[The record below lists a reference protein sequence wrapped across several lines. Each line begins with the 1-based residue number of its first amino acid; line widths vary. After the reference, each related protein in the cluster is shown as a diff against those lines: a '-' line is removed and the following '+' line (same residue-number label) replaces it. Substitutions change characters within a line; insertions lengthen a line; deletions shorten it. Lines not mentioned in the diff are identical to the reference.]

1 MAIVEKK
8 TAVELTDMLSVYAAE
23 LFADHGFD
31 APKTKTKYGDFYQIT
46 IVSTPLDQDD
56 SGVNRNSLEAQAF
69 LRAAEAGSIPLPPEA
84 LGFEFSNHEGFRY
97 QLTGYAPRRSKFPY
111 LARRLH
117 DGKTF
122 KFAWTMEND
131 LRKQWEATR

>member
-1 MAIVEKK
+1 MALVEKK

-31 APKTKTKYGDFYQIT
+31 APVTKTKYGDHYQIT
-46 IVSTPLDQDD
+46 ITSTPLDLSE

-84 LGFEFSNHEGFRY
+84 LGFEFTNHAGFRFK
-97 QLTGYAPRRSKFPY
+97 LTGYAPKRPKFPY

-117 DGKTF
+117 DGRSF

-131 LRKQWEATR
+131 LKKQWEASR